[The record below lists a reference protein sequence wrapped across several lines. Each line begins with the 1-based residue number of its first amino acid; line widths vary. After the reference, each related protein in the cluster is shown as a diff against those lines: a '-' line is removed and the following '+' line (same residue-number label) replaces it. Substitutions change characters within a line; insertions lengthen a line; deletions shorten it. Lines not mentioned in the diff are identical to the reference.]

1 MHFRY
6 FINLI
11 IPHEPTFFY
20 FLSSVRNSKGLLS
33 IKFLCVT
40 LPHMSIPSRNPAHSF
55 QKSRAFLSGILR
67 IPFRNP
73 LEIHVCCSL
82 LPESVLY
89 WVQRRNGWRRPGNS
103 LAGHGRGPH
112 FAALYA
118 AKPGFFKVSGRILSP
133 RRRAGRAGSD
143 YPLSIRAAGLF
154 PPAPGRGPGCRPGR
168 GPHRRPGPRFVFLP
182 PHPAVGAGEELRARG
197 RADA

>member
-73 LEIHVCCSL
+73 AYSFQESCVFLSGILRIPFRNPAYSFQESAGNSRLL
-82 LPESVLY
+82 LPFAGKCAILGSAP
-89 WVQRRNGWRRPGNS
+89 QRMAPTRKLPCGPWTWPAFCGLVCRKTRLFQGFRPYFVTTKEGWS
-103 LAGHGRGPH
+103 
-112 FAALYA
+112 
-118 AKPGFFKVSGRILSP
+118 
-133 RRRAGRAGSD
+133 
-143 YPLSIRAAGLF
+143 
-154 PPAPGRGPGCRPGR
+154 CR
-168 GPHRRPGPRFVFLP
+168 L
-182 PHPAVGAGEELRARG
+182 
-197 RADA
+197 

>member
-67 IPFRNP
+67 IPFRNL

-89 WVQRRNGWRRPGNS
+89 WVQRRNGCMRKRKRSWVTRFTRASARNS
-103 LAGHGRGPH
+103 R
-112 FAALYA
+112 FALTFWT
-118 AKPGFFKVSGRILSP
+118 P
-133 RRRAGRAGSD
+133 
-143 YPLSIRAAGLF
+143 
-154 PPAPGRGPGCRPGR
+154 
-168 GPHRRPGPRFVFLP
+168 
-182 PHPAVGAGEELRARG
+182 
-197 RADA
+197 

>member
-55 QKSRAFLSGILR
+55 QESCVFLSGILR
-67 IPFRNP
+67 
-73 LEIHVCCSL
+73 LL
-82 LPESVLY
+82 LPFAGKCAILGSAP
-89 WVQRRNGWRRPGNS
+89 QRMAPTRKLPCGPWTWPAFCGLVCRKTRLFQGFRPYFVTTKEGWS
-103 LAGHGRGPH
+103 
-112 FAALYA
+112 
-118 AKPGFFKVSGRILSP
+118 
-133 RRRAGRAGSD
+133 
-143 YPLSIRAAGLF
+143 
-154 PPAPGRGPGCRPGR
+154 CR
-168 GPHRRPGPRFVFLP
+168 L
-182 PHPAVGAGEELRARG
+182 
-197 RADA
+197 